1 MTHLQK
7 PPPLRLY
14 LVGISR
20 MDNDIATR
28 TTCAILERIMDTKK
42 EWYDRSIMGETVI
55 CKSIKCRKM
64 DMDQEYVFIPI
75 NVKGNDKLI
84 DIIKQWLGN
93 QKYTLFYTNGIH
105 EGENQT
111 R

>member
-1 MTHLQK
+1 MQK

-42 EWYDRSIMGETVI
+42 EWYNRSIMGNTVI
-55 CKSIKCRKM
+55 CKSIKCKIM

-75 NVKGNDKLI
+75 NVKSNELI
-84 DIIKQWLGN
+84 TKVKQWLGN